1 MSTGS
6 LSDSDVSSD
15 FDGSRDY
22 SSSDDFE
29 SPSQT
34 PRSETEEMAKVTPDT
49 TPVHLS
55 QQGTMKPKVPILGL
69 RQNVNSISCG
79 PAEATPRKEGQPVT
93 ARSRPAIP
101 GLAFTQKP
109 EPRSIPSLPPMAP
122 TSSRGC
128 RSRDQ
133 AEPLTAR
140 RRQPDAAVS
149 VSLISEGLSLLS
161 NAPEGGVAAE
171 TAITQIS
178 RQLGVSQAE
187 LRLFQLR
194 EVEGACSEAGQYAV
208 AVNNSRFSL
217 ASVEK
222 VLTQNTDLK
231 RQAKSGSQ
239 ELDTA
244 RRLIAEQQAA
254 LTAAQQSKS
263 AQDCEHETLK
273 GRCQVLERESAVLKE
288 QLRRSLAVQMEG
300 RKSLEAMRAD
310 FERLTQQLAAATQGS
325 SQATQ
330 EEALDSAVSGISS
343 EGHVTLPAAQPS
355 QRDRIANVLEKLC
368 DEAVLLRLESCLVHR
383 SE

>member
-208 AVNNSRFSL
+208 AVNNSRELCLSFLSYVMLMKRPADLMWCCTAPGFSL

-231 RQAKSGSQ
+231 RQAKSGTVPS
-239 ELDTA
+239 
-244 RRLIAEQQAA
+244 RYYMRL
-254 LTAAQQSKS
+254 LLPS
-263 AQDCEHETLK
+263 AY
-273 GRCQVLERESAVLKE
+273 VV
-288 QLRRSLAVQMEG
+288 
-300 RKSLEAMRAD
+300 
-310 FERLTQQLAAATQGS
+310 
-325 SQATQ
+325 
-330 EEALDSAVSGISS
+330 
-343 EGHVTLPAAQPS
+343 
-355 QRDRIANVLEKLC
+355 
-368 DEAVLLRLESCLVHR
+368 
-383 SE
+383 